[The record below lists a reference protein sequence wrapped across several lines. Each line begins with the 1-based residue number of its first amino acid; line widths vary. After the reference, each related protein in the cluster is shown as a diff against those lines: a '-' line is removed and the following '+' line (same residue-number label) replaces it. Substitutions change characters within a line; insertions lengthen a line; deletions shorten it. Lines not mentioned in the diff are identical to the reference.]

1 MRRFALSSMSP
12 SGVRAWRAL
21 LLALVLTVSYLA
33 MSPQPPRDLNF
44 GWDKLNH
51 VVAFTAL
58 AFTSCMSCPNSPRWR
73 LVLLAALVGF
83 GGLIEVVQSF
93 VPGRS
98 SEWDDLLADS
108 IGIAFGASVG
118 AAWLWAL
125 NTVPSTRR

>member
-1 MRRFALSSMSP
+1 MSP
-12 SGVRAWRAL
+12 PAVRAWRAL

-33 MSPQPPRDLNF
+33 MSPQPPPDISF

-51 VVAFTAL
+51 LVAFTAL
-58 AFTSCMSCPNSPRWR
+58 AFTSCMSCPNSRRWR

-83 GGLIEVVQSF
+83 GGLIEVVQLF

-98 SEWDDLLADS
+98 SEWVDLLADS
-108 IGIAFGASVG
+108 IGIAFGASAG

-125 NTVPSTRR
+125 STLPARR